1 MPTERPSKRPPPIK
15 PPTPKP
21 SWVAANIALSTVVG
35 AASPRLLR
43 LLYWPARAG
52 RRGVAASVALH
63 TAVLLGMDAIGRLAA
78 KSARELEELKDR
90 LRKELGRP
98 PWPEE
103 VARAWREE
111 HGIPPDLDIGPPKP

>member
-1 MPTERPSKRPPPIK
+1 M

-21 SWVAANIALSTVVG
+21 GMVAANIALSTLLG
-35 AASPRLLR
+35 AASPRLQR
-43 LLYWPARAG
+43 LIYWPARAG

-63 TAVLLGMDAIGRLAA
+63 TVALFSMDAIARLSA
-78 KSARELEELKDR
+78 KNARELEELKER

-103 VARAWREE
+103 VARAWREA
-111 HGIPPDLDIGPPKP
+111 HGIPPDLDIGPPRP